1 MVRAFVV
8 APAQMHAKLLG
19 RDVLG
24 GVVQRLDVQRDAL
37 AEFLEVEVGVL
48 DVPAHAEIGAV
59 ELQHEAGFGD
69 GLVFVAHRVGD
80 GVDVGLEI
88 LVVVVAEEQ
97 RHHAGRGRAHEA
109 FLGLHLRERGL
120 EIVDV
125 GRAPPAGRAR

>member
-1 MVRAFVV
+1 MCSC
-8 APAQMHAKLLG
+8 
-19 RDVLG
+19 
-24 GVVQRLDVQRDAL
+24 DAL
-37 AEFLEVEVGVL
+37 AEFLEVEIGIL

-59 ELQHEAGFGD
+59 ELQHEAGLGD

-97 RHHAGRGRAHEA
+97 RHHAGRGGAHEA
-109 FLGLHLRERGL
+109 LGVLHLRERRL

-125 GRAPPAGRAR
+125 VAHRLPDRAR